1 LPSNTAFEVAS
12 QARVICF
19 LSLCPSRCARLKV
32 TGEDRHPPARP
43 RPRGARHSPAIRNTC
58 PRKVT
63 RGGFISFFSDLLGL
77 ALSSGP
83 DGPQDQSYQEPS
95 HSRDKKGWRQNL
107 LPGVRHGQAPW
118 ASDLLLDISQEQ
130 ATWVGDP
137 QVVPDR
143 HETVPYLRVSLS
155 PDCDCT
161 GGPARQVGEQED
173 VRNYP
178 SEDGNECPHHLSM
191 S

>member
-1 LPSNTAFEVAS
+1 MDARWSDWVATCGRRRRLRCPAPDGFVVAEEEPRPKRNMPNCPTLSAIAS
-12 QARVICF
+12 QSELATRKRAANQD
-19 LSLCPSRCARLKV
+19 SPYSQ
-32 TGEDRHPPARP
+32 ERP
-43 RPRGARHSPAIRNTC
+43 HAPT
-58 PRKVT
+58 K
-63 RGGFISFFSDLLGL
+63 GGFISFSSDLLGL

-95 HSRDKKGWRQNL
+95 HSRDKKGWRQKL
-107 LPGVRHGQAPW
+107 LPGVRHGQTPW
-118 ASDLLLDISQEQ
+118 VSDLLLDISQEQ

-161 GGPARQVGEQED
+161 GGPAR
-173 VRNYP
+173 
-178 SEDGNECPHHLSM
+178 
-191 S
+191 